1 MPLFRAGGQEGIAT
15 VSINGREGTMTER
28 EREREILARVEEIK
42 LRRNRQLEEW

>member
-15 VSINGREGTMTER
+15 VSISGREGTMT

>member
-15 VSINGREGTMTER
+15 VSISSREGTMT

>member
-28 EREREILARVEEIK
+28 EREILARVEEIK